1 MDKELQLINNF
12 IVDNAELDS
21 VSDQLAQFN
30 VFDVLGIT
38 HYEIRHSNTLAWLFD
53 PKGHHNFGYKFLQ
66 RFLSRMIHES
76 EYEAK
81 ITASEVELSSYS
93 DLQVYREWKNIDV
106 LLVSEQNQ
114 LVVLIENKIK
124 SRESKGQL
132 EKYKN
137 IVDDKWKTYKVVPIF
152 LTLEG
157 DAPSEKAVELGYLPV
172 GMGLVLDLLEK
183 LQSRFQESQTQET
196 IGFIDNYLKI
206 LKRLTMQD
214 EELEKL
220 CKSIYRK
227 HRDAIDLIVSY
238 GASSRLNEACVEALA
253 ELGISEEKGAVI
265 QECGNMLFFLPKEL
279 VQVTKEVELTRWKRL
294 NYQFPYYCWFRSS
307 SKGEKLSLCFEI
319 GPVAD
324 YKLRS
329 QIIKIF
335 DKEDFKLTK
344 AAFKEGSVYSRAYSD
359 RASILDAIESE
370 NEFDELK
377 KIATRL
383 YKKLEKVL
391 LPKSAEL
398 KPLFNNIE
406 KSNDQ

>member
-1 MDKELQLINNF
+1 MAKEAQLINNF

-21 VSDQLAQFN
+21 VSDRLAQFN
-30 VFDVLGIT
+30 IFDVLGIT
-38 HYEIRHSNTLAWLFD
+38 HYEIRHSNTLAWLFE
-53 PKGHHNFGYKFLQ
+53 PQGHHNFSYKFFQ
-66 RFLSRMIHES
+66 RFLSRVIHES
-76 EYEAK
+76 EYEAA
-81 ITASEVELSSYS
+81 ITASDVELSTFA

-106 LLVSEQNQ
+106 LLVSEQNS
-114 LVVLIENKIK
+114 LVVIIENKIK
-124 SRESKGQL
+124 AKESKHQL
-132 EKYKN
+132 EKYIN
-137 IVDDKWKTYKVVPIF
+137 TVNESWSDYKVVPIF
-152 LTLEG
+152 LTVEG
-157 DAPSEKAVELGYLPV
+157 DPPSEKGINLGYLPV
-172 GMGLVLDLLEK
+172 SLSLILELLEK
-183 LQSRFQESQTQET
+183 LQFRFQESQTQEA
-196 IGFIDNYLKI
+196 IGFIDNYIQI

-214 EELEKL
+214 EELENL

-265 QECGNMLFFLPKEL
+265 QDCGNMLFFLPKEL
-279 VQVTKEVELTRWKRL
+279 VEVTKEVELTRWKRL

-307 SKGEKLSLCFEI
+307 SKGEKLSICFEI

-324 YKLRS
+324 AKLRS
-329 QIIKIF
+329 QIVKVF
-335 DKEDFKLTK
+335 DKEGFKLTK
-344 AAFKEGSVYSRAYSD
+344 AAFKEGAVYSRAYSD

-391 LPKSAEL
+391 LPKSSEL
-398 KPLFNNIE
+398 ESLFNTIDNN
-406 KSNDQ
+406 NDQ